1 MLNLNSHK
9 YTTNIYNCSAFV
21 HIFAN
26 LIKKTLPHTHKKSI
40 TTVKAIMDYIGCLL

>member
-26 LIKKTLPHTHKKSI
+26 LIKKNTATHPQKKEMIYKLS
-40 TTVKAIMDYIGCLL
+40 L